1 MERPPDASVS
11 LNISP
16 VWDVFGGNQKWR
28 ASILFDGEV
37 AFSENGETI
46 DRALVNLLITLGR
59 RVKAELDR
67 LTRDAEQ
74 RRLEES
80 R

>member
-1 MERPPDASVS
+1 MERAPDASVV
-11 LNISP
+11 LNITP
-16 VWDVFGGNQKWR
+16 TWDVFGGNQKWR
-28 ASILFDGEV
+28 SSVEFEGEV
-37 AFSENGETI
+37 AFFASAETI
-46 DRALVNLLITLGR
+46 ERSLAELSLTLARKLKGD
-59 RVKAELDR
+59 LDR